1 MVRILRNVVL
11 HLICAGMLG
20 AAIATPDAYWHT
32 MALVIA
38 GGAFALAWLPLE

>member
-11 HLICAGMLG
+11 HLISAGMLI

-32 MALVIA
+32 MAMLIA
-38 GGAFALAWLPLE
+38 GGAFALAWLPAD